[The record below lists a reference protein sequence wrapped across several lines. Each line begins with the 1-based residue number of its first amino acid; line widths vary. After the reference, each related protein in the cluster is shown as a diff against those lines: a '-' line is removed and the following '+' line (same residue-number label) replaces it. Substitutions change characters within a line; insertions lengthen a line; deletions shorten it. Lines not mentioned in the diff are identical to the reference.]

1 MASMIDKL
9 LLNGAVEI
17 DLDTIRSEGEPSK
30 IKEHYESLGYEII
43 LESDCMIFN
52 KKDKRQ
58 LLNG

>member
-1 MASMIDKL
+1 MANIIDKL

-17 DLDTIRSEGEPSK
+17 DLDTIRSEGEPNK
-30 IKEHYESLGYEII
+30 IKEHYESLGYEVI
-43 LESDCMIFN
+43 LESDSMIFN